1 MSKQVVAV
9 LFGGQS
15 SEHDVSKVSAATII
29 SNINTEKYSVI
40 PVYITKEGKWLL
52 YDGPLDSIGN
62 NDWQKFAST
71 CILSPDTEHHGLLRI
86 VGDKVK
92 NIPVDEL
99 RDHLSEIEKDKPV
112 YVICQSGLRSYIAT
126 RILSQNGYDAYN
138 FAGGF
143 RFYEAVMHDRS
154 LVEKETACG
163 MDL

>member
-71 CILSPDTEHHGLLRI
+71 
-86 VGDKVK
+86 
-92 NIPVDEL
+92 
-99 RDHLSEIEKDKPV
+99 
-112 YVICQSGLRSYIAT
+112 
-126 RILSQNGYDAYN
+126 
-138 FAGGF
+138 
-143 RFYEAVMHDRS
+143 
-154 LVEKETACG
+154 
-163 MDL
+163 